1 MTNFI
6 LVPGMWLGGWAWD
19 AVAARLREAGHDVT
33 ALSLDLRAGATL
45 DTHIEQVTSAISDA
59 EDVVLVGHSY
69 GGLPV
74 RGAADRLPA
83 RVARV
88 IYVDSGPV
96 PDGVSQA
103 DMGAP
108 ATVDDGLIPPPSFD
122 PADDPVQFAGLDGM
136 SEWILARAL
145 PHPVASAEQPL
156 KLDSAEQP
164 PTDLLCTTFA
174 AQTVHQMIDEGH
186 PFFSGLDRRDYRV
199 HELPTGHWAMFSR
212 PDDLAAMLSSLVA

>member
-19 AVAARLREAGHDVT
+19 AVAAPLRAAGHDVT
-33 ALSLDLRAGATL
+33 ALTLDLSPGTTL
-45 DTHIEQVTSAISDA
+45 DIHIEQVTSAVADA

-74 RGAADRLPA
+74 RGAADRLPE

-88 IYVDSGPV
+88 IYVDSGPL

-108 ATVDDGLIPPPSFD
+108 ATVEAGLIPPPSFD

-136 SEWILARAL
+136 TAWIRARAV
-145 PHPVASAEQPL
+145 PHPVASAESPL
-156 KLDSAEQP
+156 KLHSPDQP

-174 AQTVHQMIDEGH
+174 AGDVHRMIEEGH

-212 PDDLAAMLSSLVA
+212 PDDLAAMLHDLVS

>member
-19 AVAARLREAGHDVT
+19 AVAAPLRAAGHDVT
-33 ALSLDLRAGATL
+33 ALTLDLSAGTTL
-45 DTHIEQVTSAISDA
+45 DTHIEQVTSAVADA

-74 RGAADRLPA
+74 RGAADRVPQ

-88 IYVDSGPV
+88 IYVDSGPL

-103 DMGAP
+103 DVSPPG
-108 ATVDDGLIPPPSFD
+108 TVDDGLIPPPSFD
-122 PADDPVQFAGLDGM
+122 PVDDPVQFAGLDGM
-136 SEWILARAL
+136 TAWIRARAV
-145 PHPVASAEQPL
+145 PHPVASAESPL
-156 KLDSAEQP
+156 KLHSADQP
-164 PTDLLCTTFA
+164 PTDLVCTTFA
-174 AQTVHQMIDEGH
+174 AQVVHRMIDEGH
-186 PFFSGLDRRDYRV
+186 PFFSGLDRRDYHV

-212 PDDLAAMLSSLVA
+212 PDDLAAMLHDLVA